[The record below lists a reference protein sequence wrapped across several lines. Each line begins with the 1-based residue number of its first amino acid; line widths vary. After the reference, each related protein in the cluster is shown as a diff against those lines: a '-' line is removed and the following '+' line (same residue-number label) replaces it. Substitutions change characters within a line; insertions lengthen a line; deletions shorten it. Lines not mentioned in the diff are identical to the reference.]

1 MMEEYKRRI
10 ELFSLYDHT
19 NIEKHLEKMAAKGW
33 MIDTIGTTLWR
44 YKKIEPKKLKFSV
57 VYYPKEVKEGAI
69 ISDDRQNFIDLC
81 SSGGWNYVINSG
93 KMHIFS
99 TDDENAPPIDTD
111 APIQIECIHK
121 FAKTEIVYGYLFLII
136 ACIFFSGFII
146 YELWKEPVETLK
158 DATPIFW
165 LTPVTLIFSV
175 FNVISYLNWYKKAKT
190 AAENGEFTNTK
201 KIIRFEVLFWFP
213 LYIGFGLLGILSFMR
228 IRYILLT
235 LGIISTGIILFII
248 YKAINNKICKS
259 KRKETTK
266 QRLRR
271 FAAVTLVFLW
281 LGSGIGAYLAIPKPY
296 YKVKV
301 KSEFGNTYSREVYL
315 DKNAPLDISDY
326 KETGDKTISR
336 GKSTRELLLI
346 KETEW
351 SFYTVEDEKN
361 DDGLFLYYSVTD
373 IRFTPLLERCKNEII
388 FNHIV
393 YESKKILLDTNKFE
407 CYRYYI
413 DDKTPMNSFVF
424 CNGNKIITVDF
435 SWEPSEEELIFTA
448 EKLITS
454 QNTYS
459 F

>member
-1 MMEEYKRRI
+1 MAEYKRRI

-33 MIDTIGTTLWR
+33 MIDTIGSTLWR
-44 YKKIEPKKLKFSV
+44 YKKTEPKKLKFSV
-57 VYYPKEVKEGAI
+57 VYYPKDVKEGAI

-81 SSGGWNYVINSG
+81 SSGGWNYVTNSG

-146 YELWKEPVETLK
+146 YELWKEPVHTLK

-175 FNVISYLNWYKKAKT
+175 FNIISYLNWYRKAKS
-190 AAENGEFTNTK
+190 AAENGEFTDTK
-201 KIIRFEVLFWFP
+201 MIIRFEVLFWFP
-213 LYIGFGLLGILSFMR
+213 LYFVFGLLGFFSFLR
-228 IRYILLT
+228 IRDILFT
-235 LGIISTGIILFII
+235 LGIIISGILLFVI
-248 YKAINNKICKS
+248 YKAIKNNIGKS
-259 KRKETTK
+259 ERKETTK

-271 FAAVTLVFLW
+271 FSAVMLVILW
-281 LGSGIGAYLAIPKPY
+281 LGSGIGAYIAIPKPY

-301 KSEFGNTYSREVYL
+301 RSEFGNMYSRSVYL
-315 DKNAPLDISDY
+315 DKNAPLDISDF
-326 KETGDKTISR
+326 KETENKTVSR
-336 GKSTRELLLI
+336 EKTTRELLLI

-351 SFYTVEDEKN
+351 SFDTVEDDKDN
-361 DDGLFLYYSVTD
+361 DGLFLYYSVTD
-373 IRFTPLLERCKNEII
+373 VRFTPLLDRCKNEII

-393 YESKKILLDTNKFE
+393 YGAKKFNLTDKFE
-407 CYRYYI
+407 SYRYYI
-413 DDKTPMNSFVF
+413 DDKTPINSYAF
-424 CNGNKIITVDF
+424 CSGNRIISIDF
-435 SWEPSEEELIFTA
+435 SWEPSEEELIFAA
-448 EKLITS
+448 EKLLNS
-454 QNTYS
+454 ENSYV